1 MKIFLSNNRS
11 ANSSCCPDCP
21 VKCPAENLEVYI
33 VIAMCT
39 FGILVNSVGAF
50 FMAIAKQKTKMTL
63 FVTAITLSDIVF
75 MASTI
80 GLNIAYLR
88 GNQGFKDNGK

>member
-1 MKIFLSNNRS
+1 MELFLSNNMS

-39 FGILVNSVGAF
+39 FGILVNLVGAF
-50 FMAIAKQKTKMTL
+50 FMANAKQKTMMTL

-75 MASTI
+75 MASTV

-88 GNQGFKDNGK
+88 GNQGPKENGK